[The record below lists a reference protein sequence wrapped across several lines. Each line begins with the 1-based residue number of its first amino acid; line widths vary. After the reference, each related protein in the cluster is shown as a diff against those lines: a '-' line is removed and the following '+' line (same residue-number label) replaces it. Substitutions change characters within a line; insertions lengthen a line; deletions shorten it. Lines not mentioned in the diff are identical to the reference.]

1 MESILIVEDDG
12 LIALYLTELMEKTGY
27 LIVGTVSTGEMV
39 LRLLENYLK
48 PDLILM
54 DIGLAGS
61 LDGIETARQVQQRF
75 SVPVIFVTAYT
86 SENTLERIREI
97 APEGYIGKPFLDN
110 EILALIR
117 KVLDQR
123 AK

>member
-1 MESILIVEDDG
+1 VESILIVEDDG

>member
-1 MESILIVEDDG
+1 
-12 LIALYLTELMEKTGY
+12 
-27 LIVGTVSTGEMV
+27 
-39 LRLLENYLK
+39 
-48 PDLILM
+48 M